1 MTEREIP
8 VREMGRAVILLG
20 RQGDSGVTKIL
31 FDVREWLGEYPNGTI
46 TGYAIPPQGEGYP
59 LVLSTSDG
67 RAVWTVEGGDTAQEG
82 RGQVQIVLLG
92 TDGEK
97 LHSAVSSTVILPSI
111 AQGAGGEPPSA
122 IEIWSDKLEQ
132 SISEIDGMTVSAT
145 DGETAQATVSKRNG
159 VKHIAFV
166 LPKGEK
172 GNTGDTGATGP
183 QGPKGETGATGPQ
196 GPPGQDGEDGVQTV
210 AGISPDSKG
219 NVPLTA
225 SDVGA
230 LSQGGT
236 AADSDKLGGKAPAY
250 YVQPYNWLD
259 NSDFTN
265 PVNQRGQE
273 SWSGYDVYGID
284 RYMMLCSSGSTVSLT
299 DDGLTLTPSAAQYA
313 GIKQQIETYDGM
325 AGKRYTIAV
334 CVAGTWHCA
343 AFTMGGA
350 TGGTPLMDGLLF
362 YSNDTNHILLRNTA
376 GNSAITIERMALYE
390 GEYTADTL
398 PPYVPKGY
406 AAELAECRRYY
417 IAYSSTGWAAG
428 FHPNGSAHIIVPL
441 SVEDMRLA
449 NPTVSGLLQVFDGS
463 KWMQSTNFVVNK
475 LTTGYVVSVPKQDGY
490 GFTVGDSFLV
500 TGTIAL
506 SADL

>member
-210 AGISPDSKG
+210 AGVSPDSKG

-236 AADSDKLGGKAPAY
+236 AADSEKLGGKAPEY
-250 YVQPYNWLD
+250 YVRPYNLLD

-273 SWSGYDVYGID
+273 SYTGGYTID
-284 RYMMLCSSGSTVSLT
+284 RWQIHNGVIHLASSGVQIYANSGTCKFVGTIPLNLMSEDKTYTFALRTNLGVHVYTGAFPSAGNTV
-299 DDGLTLTPSAAQYA
+299 TLTGDNFDVEFS
-313 GIKQQIETYDGM
+313 KSETCYIVRIVVKM
-325 AGKRYTIAV
+325 PEVWYMFLWA
-334 CVAGTWHCA
+334 
-343 AFTMGGA
+343 
-350 TGGTPLMDGLLF
+350 
-362 YSNDTNHILLRNTA
+362 
-376 GNSAITIERMALYE
+376 ALYE
-390 GEYTADTL
+390 GTYTADTL

-406 AAELAECRRYY
+406 AAELAECMRYY
-417 IAYSSTGWAAG
+417 RYYQMIMTGMTAWSFYAPYIRFDIPMRKSPTSIKFYSYTNKTEGSFTNANASEDVAG
-428 FHPNGSAHIIVPL
+428 AQ
-441 SVEDMRLA
+441 A
-449 NPTVSGLLQVFDGS
+449 NNVS
-463 KWMQSTNFVVNK
+463 K
-475 LTTGYVVSVPKQDGY
+475 Y
-490 GFTVGDSFLV
+490 GFRVQSSGGNLV
-500 TGTIAL
+500 EKNIYMFYVEIL
-506 SADL
+506 NDL

>member
-172 GNTGDTGATGP
+172 GDTGATGP

-210 AGISPDSKG
+210 AGVSPDSTG

-236 AADSDKLGGKAPAY
+236 AADSEKLGGKAPEY

-265 PVNQRGQE
+265 PVNQRGAE
-273 SWSGYDVYGID
+273 SYTGGYTID
-284 RYMMLCSSGSTVSLT
+284 RWQIAYGTVALSGAGVKITGTNSNNSPKFVGTLPLTAIQTGQTYTLALNDGGTVRVFASAFPEEIGT
-299 DDGLTLTPSAAQYA
+299 DTVTGDTVDVEFSKAASC
-313 GIKQQIETYDGM
+313 
-325 AGKRYTIAV
+325 
-334 CVAGTWHCA
+334 CVIRIVFKDVGVEHVLKWA
-343 AFTMGGA
+343 AF
-350 TGGTPLMDGLLF
+350 
-362 YSNDTNHILLRNTA
+362 
-376 GNSAITIERMALYE
+376 YE
-390 GEYTADTL
+390 GTYTADTL

-406 AAELAECRRYY
+406 AAELAECMRYY
-417 IAYSSTGWAAG
+417 RYYQMIMTGMTAWSFYAPYIRFDIPMRKSPTSIKFYSYTNKTEGSFTNANASEDVAG
-428 FHPNGSAHIIVPL
+428 AQ
-441 SVEDMRLA
+441 A
-449 NPTVSGLLQVFDGS
+449 NNVS
-463 KWMQSTNFVVNK
+463 K
-475 LTTGYVVSVPKQDGY
+475 Y
-490 GFTVGDSFLV
+490 GFRVQSSGGNLV
-500 TGTIAL
+500 EKNIYMFYVEIL
-506 SADL
+506 NDL

>member
-210 AGISPDSKG
+210 AGISPDSTG

-236 AADSDKLGGKAPAY
+236 AADSEKLGGKAPEY
-250 YVQPYNWLD
+250 YVRPYNLLD

-265 PVNQRGQE
+265 PVNQRGIDTAIF
-273 SWSGYDVYGID
+273 GNYIID
-284 RYMMLCSSGSTVSLT
+284 RWVFYDELFTGNCTVLT
-299 DDGLTLTPSAAQYA
+299 GTNGITVTNDAGADRVGLTQRFIDSNY
-313 GIKQQIETYDGM
+313 YDGKYT
-325 AGKRYTIAV
+325 AALQYSDGTLQFGYTEAINAENHLYHVCFWIPSGKT
-334 CVAGTWHCA
+334 VAWA
-343 AFTMGGA
+343 
-350 TGGTPLMDGLLF
+350 
-362 YSNDTNHILLRNTA
+362 
-376 GNSAITIERMALYE
+376 ALYE
-390 GEYTADTL
+390 GTYTADTL

-406 AAELAECRRYY
+406 AAELAECMRYY
-417 IAYSSTGWAAG
+417 RYYQMIMTGMTAWSFYAPYIRFDIPMRKSPTSIKFYSYTNKTEGSFTNANASEDVAG
-428 FHPNGSAHIIVPL
+428 AQ
-441 SVEDMRLA
+441 A
-449 NPTVSGLLQVFDGS
+449 NNVS
-463 KWMQSTNFVVNK
+463 K
-475 LTTGYVVSVPKQDGY
+475 Y
-490 GFTVGDSFLV
+490 GFRVQSSGGNLV
-500 TGTIAL
+500 EKNIYMFYVEIL
-506 SADL
+506 NDL